1 MSYSLPFFLCEKAYV
16 FFITEYKIAV
26 LFLCL
31 PHENIG
37 NMPRKTFQF
46 DYDVCDLK
54 DLSSTERELIE
65 TAKKACETSYAPYSH
80 FHVGAA
86 ALLDDG
92 TIFMGS
98 NQENASFTVGTCA
111 ERCTIY
117 AAHAHYPASRIRALA
132 IAAKN
137 SDGKFLKLPIT
148 PCGACRQALLET
160 EQHQSRPAST
170 SFRQRSSRLNEAGPL
185 QRLTT
190 RPDQFYL
197 PDRKS
202 GICFISRM
210 I

>member
-1 MSYSLPFFLCEKAYV
+1 MSYSLPVFLLKKRTI
-16 FFITEYKIAV
+16 FLITEYKIAV

-148 PCGACRQALLET
+148 PCGACRQALIET
-160 EQHQSRPAST
+160 EQHQKSPILILLYGT
-170 SFRQRSSRLNEAGPL
+170 THIYRLEKAADLLPLHFDSEALG
-185 QRLTT
+185 
-190 RPDQFYL
+190 
-197 PDRKS
+197 
-202 GICFISRM
+202 
-210 I
+210 